1 MLTGVALL
9 CAATVAQAA
18 NGTWNGTANALWTN
32 SVNWSAAPYPSGG
45 DTATFNNAGGV
56 STALD
61 IAGLSG
67 ILNITFDTASAAAYT
82 IGAGAANSQTLVMG
96 NNGTYRMNSSV
107 ANGQT
112 FNAAVQLGTS
122 GDAGYTLLND
132 SAQPLTFNNVVAT
145 ANTKTLN
152 INGSGN
158 IAINGNLAR
167 GGGNINVILNNTG
180 ALTLS
185 GANSQINSL
194 QINGA
199 GAVINLA
206 AGSKTTFNNG
216 GAGNL
221 MSAQNCTINGPGGI
235 ALSTTGGEG
244 GYADNAS
251 ETGTTLTINA
261 PLLVSGDSGFE
272 YWHNTYRG
280 TIALLGDNSF
290 VGQVLMN
297 QPGTIS
303 CTNINNQGVS
313 GNLGKGQKVIHNGVG
328 GSSRLLFTGPSCTTD
343 RIIELR
349 QDGIV
354 EQAGSGSLKFTTQIN
369 VTTGTKTLTLQGST
383 SGTGEFAGAIRND
396 AGVINLKKEG
406 TGTWTLSAANPYTGS
421 TAINGG
427 KVILSGAAGAL
438 SGSSSLTLAAGT
450 ELKLDNTDTANNADR
465 LRDAMPVTLSGAT
478 LTFANNGG
486 AVNTSETNGT
496 LNVGAGASTI
506 ATSEAASGQTATLTL
521 GGLVNAGG
529 TLNFTGAGLG
539 TSDRN
544 RIFITGQPDG
554 LIGSWATVNG
564 TSYAAYSSVNGVY
577 AATTSTSAISARGPS
592 VVTNDASTV
601 VSITTAGTEGP
612 ITIEGDPVSSVFV
625 LQQAT
630 TTDALVALSNK
641 TLRVS
646 QVQINSGQANLTIG
660 EAQGDGFVSAL
671 NVGGA
676 LVLANDATST
686 LTVNAAITNNTSASF
701 LTKKGTGKVLLTG
714 PLSYT
719 GATGLNE
726 GTLAIGGSLTQTLAS
741 AISGPGTL
749 SKEGSGRLTL
759 SGANAYTGPTVI
771 KAGVVVPQNNTA
783 FGSVAAG
790 TVVEAGATID
800 IGSSL
805 GADALN
811 MGTEQFTVSGAG
823 VDGKGVIVNNGAV
836 QHFNAFGKIALA
848 GDATFGGTRR
858 WDIRQNGPALTLNG
872 YTLTKVGS
880 SDVVLV
886 GATVTPGAGSIDVTA
901 GSFNVETDTRLNG
914 SAANTMRVRSGATLA
929 FYQLN
934 NYANT
939 TPWSLILDNL
949 SRVINYSGAANQ
961 NVWNGPVS
969 LNGTATLDSNNN
981 NMSFSGAM
989 TNSGSIVKINGG
1001 TVYLTG
1007 SNNTYTGT
1015 STVNGG
1021 VLYTK
1026 YPGSLPGYNT
1036 GTNLI
1041 VNAGGTILLPVFT
1054 GSYGWTVDQIR
1065 DLHNTNLFAT
1075 ADASL
1080 GLETFANLD
1089 YPYNFPSPMG
1099 LTKTGPG
1106 TLNIPDGQSLRS
1118 QIKVNGGELVLDN
1131 MTVNTT
1137 NVACFVGDAAADYG
1151 KLTVS
1156 NAVWYSI
1163 LPPSG
1168 QFCPI
1173 LAIGNSGKGLLVVQ
1187 GNTALT
1193 NRFNLGQN
1201 GLSQGAVYQQGGNVV
1216 NWGGPGYDGRIG
1228 QNGYGYY
1235 ELSSGTLAF
1244 KGWTQ
1249 VGNSPS
1255 GVGIFKVS
1263 GGTFTQLTD
1272 FGGALGISR
1281 GGTGVVYVTA
1291 GNFNTLQ
1298 EFWVGDPNES
1308 SSNGGLADFTVAGG
1322 KATIAGSVKMADR
1335 NNMKSVVNLNGGV
1348 LEANQIYRAVR
1359 TGSQVTVGFNG
1370 GTFRARTTGALF
1382 GTGTAA
1388 PDSVSLYA
1396 GGAIFD
1402 TTNLDVSVSVPLLAP
1417 TGSGVSG
1424 ISVTPRGGYMGPPFV
1439 TLTGGGGTGATAIAQ
1454 FDSASGFVNGVTVT
1468 CPGFGYTSAPT
1479 ATLSGGSTNSTQTA
1493 VTGVSLS
1500 ANTSGGLT
1508 KLGSSLLL
1516 LNATNTYVGTTA
1528 ISNGT
1533 LRLGIAAAL
1542 PANGAINMSGGMLD
1556 LGGFSITG
1564 GAVNVSGGSIVNGS
1578 LYGSSVTKVQNG
1590 TLTLV
1595 AQLASP
1601 VPIVIGAGTMR
1612 LQGALPGLYEGVV
1625 AGAFDT
1631 TASNPNTA
1639 VRLTTTKANTT
1650 AGWANDTTA
1659 IYSGY
1664 LWNRATTNQTW
1675 TFAENFDDNV
1685 LLKIDGN
1692 TLIANGVSWNTPT
1705 LVNYTMTPGAHLFE
1719 ARFGQGGG
1727 GAGPVNGLA
1736 TTPTSWWTTTTIGFG
1751 YDPLGRGVSETNI
1764 ANFVALTDTGDGNLL
1779 TLTAA
1784 ISSSNLIDTA
1794 STVELAAG
1802 ATLDLG
1808 GMSQT
1813 LANLRGSGTVTN
1825 GTLGVTGTIAPG
1837 GTNVIGTLTIAA
1849 SSVLTGTLLVDVAT
1863 DGTSDR
1869 LVVQGSVN
1877 LSALNLVVA
1886 NPGQLDRSK
1895 QYTLVTCTG
1904 TRTGTFASLTG
1915 PDSRWKVVYYGDG
1928 TVKLVY
1934 NSGTVIQ
1941 LH

>member
-1 MLTGVALL
+1 MSGRIVCFKRSFLAGVALL
-9 CAATVAQAA
+9 FAATVAQAA
-18 NGTWNGTANALWTN
+18 NGTWNGTADALWTN
-32 SVNWSAAPYPSGG
+32 SVNWSATPYPSGG
-45 DTATFNNAGGV
+45 DTATFNNAGGF

-61 IAGLSG
+61 IVGLSG
-67 ILNITFDTASAAAYT
+67 ILNITFDTATAAAYT

-96 NNGTYRMNSSV
+96 NNGTYRMTSS
-107 ANGQT
+107 AAAAQT

-132 SAQPLTFNNVVAT
+132 SAQPLTFNNVLAT
-145 ANTKTLN
+145 GNTKTLN

-167 GGGNINVILNNTG
+167 GGGNINVILNKTG

-185 GANSQINSL
+185 GTNSQINTL

-199 GAVINLA
+199 GSVINLA

-235 ALSTTGGEG
+235 VLSTAGGEG
-244 GYADNAS
+244 GYADNAA

-261 PLLVSGDSGFE
+261 PMLVSGDSGFE
-272 YWHNTYRG
+272 YWHNSYRG

-290 VGQVLMN
+290 TGQVLMN

-313 GNLGKGQKVIHNGVG
+313 GNFGKGQKFIHNAAG
-328 GSSRLLFTGPSCTTD
+328 SRLLFTGPNCTTD

-383 SGTGEFAGAIRND
+383 AGTGEFAGAIRND

-406 TGTWTLSAANPYTGS
+406 AGTWTLSAANPYTGS
-421 TAINGG
+421 TVINGG
-427 KVILSGAAGAL
+427 KVVLNGAAGVI

-486 AVNTSETNGT
+486 AANFSESAGT
-496 LNVGAGASTI
+496 LSVGAGANTI

-529 TLNFTGAGLG
+529 TLNFTGSGLG
-539 TSDRN
+539 TSARN
-544 RIFITGQPDG
+544 RIFITGQPEG
-554 LIGSWATVNG
+554 LIGAWATVNG
-564 TSYAAYSSVNGVY
+564 TSYAAYSNVNGVY
-577 AATTSTSAISARGPS
+577 AETTSISAISARGPS
-592 VVTNDASTV
+592 VVTNDATAV

-630 TTDALVALSNK
+630 PTDALVALSNK
-641 TLRVS
+641 TLKVS

-671 NVGGA
+671 NAGGT
-676 LVLANDATST
+676 LVLANDATSL
-686 LTVNAAITNNTSASF
+686 LTVNAAITNNTSASL
-701 LTKKGTGKVLLTG
+701 LTKKGTGKILLTG

-749 SKEGSGRLTL
+749 SKEGTGRLTL
-759 SGANAYTGPTVI
+759 SGANTYTGPTTIKGGVI
-771 KAGVVVPQNNTA
+771 VPQNNAA
-783 FGSVAAG
+783 FGSAAAG
-790 TVVEAGATID
+790 TVVEAGATLD

-805 GADALN
+805 PANGLN
-811 MGTEQFTVSGAG
+811 LGTEQFTVSGSG
-823 VDGKGVIVNNGAV
+823 VDGKGVIVNNGPNV
-836 QHFNAFGKIALA
+836 HQNAFGKVALA
-848 GDATFGGTRR
+848 ADATFGGVSR

-886 GATVTPGAGSIDVTA
+886 DTTVNPGAGSIDVTS
-901 GSFNVETDTRLNG
+901 GSFNIEVNSRLNG
-914 SAANTMRVRSGATLA
+914 SEANTLRVRSGATLA

-961 NVWNGPVS
+961 NVWNGPVA

-1001 TVYLTG
+1001 AVYLTG

-1054 GSYGWTVDQIR
+1054 GGYGWTVDQIR
-1065 DLHNTNLFAT
+1065 DLHNTNRFAT

-1080 GLETFANLD
+1080 GIETFANLD

-1106 TLNIPDGQSLRS
+1106 TMNIPDGQSLRS

-1151 KLTVS
+1151 KLTLN

-1163 LPPSG
+1163 LPPGG
-1168 QFCPI
+1168 QFCPL
-1173 LAIGNSGKGLLVVQ
+1173 LAIGNTGKGVLVIQ
-1187 GNTALT
+1187 GNTAFT

-1235 ELSSGTLAF
+1235 ELNSGTLAF

-1249 VGNSPS
+1249 VGSGNS

-1263 GGTFTQLTD
+1263 GGTFTQTTD
-1272 FGGALGISR
+1272 FGGNLGVSR
-1281 GGTGVVYVTA
+1281 GGTGVVHVTS
-1291 GNFNTLQ
+1291 GTFNTLQ
-1298 EFWVGDPNES
+1298 DFWVGDVND
-1308 SSNGGLADFTVAGG
+1308 NGTSGGFADFTVAGG

-1335 NNMKSVVNLNGGV
+1335 NNMKSFVNLNGGV

-1370 GTFRARTTGALF
+1370 GTFRARTAGALF

-1417 TGSGVSG
+1417 TGSGVSS
-1424 ISVTPRGGYMGPPFV
+1424 IPITPRTGFIGPPFV
-1439 TLTGGGGTGATAIAQ
+1439 TITGGGGTGATAIAQ
-1454 FDSASGFVNGVTVT
+1454 FDSSNGTVSSVLVT
-1468 CPGFGYTSAPT
+1468 CPGFGYTSDPV
-1479 ATLSGGSTNSTQTA
+1479 ATFSGGGTNFITA
-1493 VTGVSLS
+1493 VTCTRA

-1516 LNATNTYVGTTA
+1516 LNATNTYAGGTS

-1533 LRLGIAAAL
+1533 LRLNIAAAL
-1542 PANGAINMSGGMLD
+1542 PANSAINMSGGVLD
-1556 LGGFSITG
+1556 LGGFSITSG
-1564 GAVNVSGGSIVNGS
+1564 TVNVSGGSIINGS
-1578 LYGSSVTKVQNG
+1578 LNGSSVTKVQNG
-1590 TLTLV
+1590 TLTLGT
-1595 AQLASP
+1595 QLTTPA
-1601 VPIVIGAGTMR
+1601 PIIIGGGTMR
-1612 LQGALPGLYEGVV
+1612 LQGLQPGLNEAPV
-1625 AGAFDT
+1625 AGAFNVTDPMT
-1631 TASNPNTA
+1631 TNIV
-1639 VRLTTTKANTT
+1639 VRLTTRMANIQYYEPYNTT
-1650 AGWANDTTA
+1650 W

-1664 LWNRATTNQTW
+1664 IWNRAATNQTW
-1675 TFAENFDDNV
+1675 TFAENFDDSV
-1685 LLKIDGN
+1685 LLKIDGTTVLN
-1692 TLIANGVSWNTPT
+1692 NGAWNAPTYANFTL
-1705 LVNYTMTPGAHLFE
+1705 TPGAHAIE

-1727 GAGPVNGLA
+1727 GGGPPA
-1736 TTPTSWWTTTTIGFG
+1736 ITTWWKTTSLGFG
-1751 YDPLGRGVSETNI
+1751 VDVQGRNDTNI
-1764 ANFVALTDTGDGNLL
+1764 LNYAALTDPGDGSLL
-1779 TLTAA
+1779 TLTA
-1784 ISSSNLIDTA
+1784 SSSASNMLASA

-1813 LANLRGSGTVTN
+1813 LANLRGVGTVTN
-1825 GTLGVTGTIAPG
+1825 GTLAVSGTIAPG
-1837 GTNVIGTLTIAA
+1837 GTNVIGTLTIAT

-1869 LVVQGSVN
+1869 LVVQGSAN

-1895 QYTLVTCTG
+1895 QYTLVTG
-1904 TRTGTFASLTG
+1904 TPTGTFASITG
-1915 PDSRWKVVYYGDG
+1915 PDSRWKVIYYGDG

-1934 NSGTVIQ
+1934 NSGTLIQ
-1941 LH
+1941 FQ

>member
-1 MLTGVALL
+1 MNSTIACFKRAILAGVALL

-18 NGTWNGTANALWTN
+18 NGTWNGTSDALWTN
-32 SVNWSAAPYPSGG
+32 SLNWSATPYPSGG
-45 DTATFNNAGGV
+45 DTASFTNAGGV

-67 ILNITFDTASAAAYT
+67 ILNITFDTATAAAYT

-96 NNGTYRMNSSV
+96 NGGTYRMNNSV

-132 SAQPLTFNNVVAT
+132 SAQTLTFNNVVAT
-145 ANTKTLN
+145 VNTKTLN

-167 GGGNINVILNNTG
+167 GGGNINVILNNTSS
-180 ALTLS
+180 LTLS
-185 GANSQINSL
+185 GLNSQINTF

-199 GAVINLA
+199 GAVINLT

-235 ALSTTGGEG
+235 VLSTAGGEG
-244 GYADNAS
+244 GYADNAA

-261 PLLVSGDSGFE
+261 PMLVSGDSGFE
-272 YWHNTYRG
+272 YWHNSYRG

-290 VGQVLMN
+290 TGQVLMN

-313 GNLGKGQKVIHNGVG
+313 GNFGKGQKFIHNSAG
-328 GSSRLLFTGPSCTTD
+328 SRLLFTGPSCTTD

-354 EQAGSGSLKFTTQIN
+354 EQAGSGNLKFTTQIN
-369 VTTGTKTLTLQGST
+369 VTGGTKTLTLQGST
-383 SGTGEFAGAIRND
+383 AGTGEFAGAIRND

-406 TGTWTLSAANPYTGS
+406 TGTWILSATNTYSGTTAVNGGTLSLTGPDGAITTS
-421 TAINGG
+421 TGYSLTNSATLRLYNT
-427 KVILSGAAGAL
+427 SGAN
-438 SGSSSLTLAAGT
+438 
-450 ELKLDNTDTANNADR
+450 NTNR
-465 LRDAMPVTLSGAT
+465 LRDASAIAMSGGTLALANDGSAADYLENAGALTIVAGANTLSVTPSSQTST
-478 LTFANNGG
+478 LR
-486 AVNTSETNGT
+486 
-496 LNVGAGASTI
+496 LASLART
-506 ATSEAASGQTATLTL
+506 
-521 GGLVNAGG
+521 GG
-529 TLNFTGAGLG
+529 TLNFSGAGLG
-539 TSDRN
+539 DSNQN
-544 RIFITGQPDG
+544 RIFITGQAAG
-554 LIGSWATVNG
+554 LIGPWATVNG
-564 TSYAAYSSVNGVY
+564 TGLAAYDSVRGVY
-577 AATTSTSAISARGPS
+577 DMNTAFVSDIAAKGPDS
-592 VVTNDASTV
+592 VITNDA
-601 VSITTAGTEGP
+601 TAIARINLPGDTGP
-612 ITIEGDPVSSVFV
+612 ITLAGDFTNSILQV
-625 LQQAT
+625 LQNT
-630 TTDALVALSNK
+630 TTNAVVALRNGANTNK
-641 TLRVS
+641 TLLAS
-646 QVQINSGQANLTIG
+646 GLAINAGMASLTLG
-660 EAQGDGFVSAL
+660 ETSGDGFLAAL
-671 NVGGA
+671 AAGGSIA
-676 LVLANDATST
+676 LQNNEPTAT
-686 LTVNAAITNNTSASF
+686 LTINAPVVNNTSASSLAKYGPGTVM
-701 LTKKGTGKVLLTG
+701 LTASNSYSGVTFIDEGALTF
-714 PLSYT
+714 S
-719 GATGLNE
+719 
-726 GTLAIGGSLTQTLAS
+726 GSVTQTLAG
-741 AISGPGTL
+741 AINGNGSLVKQGSGKLTL
-749 SKEGSGRLTL
+749 AGGGNYVGLTTIKEG
-759 SGANAYTGPTVI
+759 I
-771 KAGVVVPQNNTA
+771 VVPQNNTA
-783 FGSVAAG
+783 FGSAVSG

-848 GDATFGGTRR
+848 GDATFGGTKR
-858 WDIRQNGPALTLNG
+858 WDIRQNGPTLTLNG

-886 GATVTPGAGSIDVTA
+886 DATVNPGAGSIDVTA
-901 GSFNVETDTRLNG
+901 GSFNIEVNSRLNG
-914 SAANTMRVRSGATLA
+914 SEANTLRVRSGATLA
-929 FYQLN
+929 YYQLN
-934 NYANT
+934 NNANT
-939 TPWSLILDNL
+939 TPWSLLLDNL

-981 NMSFSGAM
+981 NMTFSGAM

-1026 YPGSLPGYNT
+1026 YPGSLPGYGT
-1036 GTNLI
+1036 GKVT
-1041 VNAGGTILLPVFT
+1041 VNAGGTVLLPVFT
-1054 GSYGWTVDQIR
+1054 GSYGWTSEQIR
-1065 DLHNTNLFAT
+1065 DLHNNSLFAT

-1089 YPYNFPSPMG
+1089 YPYNFPVPMG
-1099 LTKTGPG
+1099 LTKTGLG
-1106 TLNIPDGQSLRS
+1106 TMNIPDGQSLRS

-1151 KLTVS
+1151 KLTLN

-1163 LPPSG
+1163 QPAGG
-1168 QFCPI
+1168 QFCPL
-1173 LAIGNSGKGLLVVQ
+1173 LAIGNSGKGVLVIQ
-1187 GNTALT
+1187 GNTAFT

-1201 GLSQGAVYQQGGNVV
+1201 GLSQGAAYQQGGNVV

-1249 VGNSPS
+1249 IGCGPS

-1308 SSNGGLADFTVAGG
+1308 GTSGGFADFTVSGG
-1322 KATIAGSVKMADR
+1322 KATISGNVKMADR

-1370 GTFRARTTGALF
+1370 GTFRARTAGALF

-1388 PDSVSLYA
+1388 PDSVSIYA
-1396 GGAIFD
+1396 GGSIFD
-1402 TTNLDVSVSVPLLAP
+1402 TTNYAVTVSVPLLAP
-1417 TGSGVSG
+1417 IGSGVST
-1424 ISVTPRGGYMGPPFV
+1424 IPITPRTGFIGPPMV
-1439 TLTGGGGTGATAIAQ
+1439 TITGGGGTGATAIAQ
-1454 FDSASGFVNGVTVT
+1454 FDSANGTVSSVLVT
-1468 CPGFGYTSAPT
+1468 CPGFGYTSDPV
-1479 ATLSGGSTNSTQTA
+1479 ATFSGGGTNFIPA
-1493 VTGVSLS
+1493 VTCTRAGS
-1500 ANTSGGLT
+1500 TSGGLT
-1508 KLGSSLLL
+1508 KLGSGSLGLM
-1516 LNATNTYVGTTA
+1516 ATNTYAGATT
-1528 ISNGT
+1528 ISNGVLT
-1533 LRLGIAAAL
+1533 VGVAGAL
-1542 PANGAINMSGGMLD
+1542 PAGTDVNVAGGTLNMF
-1556 LGGFSITG
+1556 GFSLTNR
-1564 GAVNVSGGSIVNGS
+1564 NVTVTGGSIINGS
-1578 LYGSSVTKVQNG
+1578 LASDSFTKTGNG
-1590 TLTLV
+1590 VLTLA
-1595 AQLASP
+1595 AQVTSAAPL
-1601 VPIVIGAGTMR
+1601 VISGGTVK
-1612 LQGALPGLYEGVV
+1612 LQGFVPGLYEGVV
-1625 AGAFDT
+1625 PGAFELNT
-1631 TASNPNTA
+1631 PNPNTA
-1639 VRLTTTKANTT
+1639 VQLTTVKANTT
-1650 AGWANDTTA
+1650 AGWADNTTA
-1659 IYSGY
+1659 IYTGY
-1664 LWNRATTNQTW
+1664 LWNRAATNVTW
-1675 TFAENFDDNV
+1675 TFAEQFDDSVRLIIDTTTV
-1685 LLKIDGN
+1685 LN
-1692 TLIANGVSWNTPT
+1692 NGTWNTATIGTIT
-1705 LVNYTMTPGAHLFE
+1705 LTPGAHSFE

-1727 GAGPVNGLA
+1727 GAGPNSG
-1736 TTPTSWWTTTTIGFG
+1736 WTIGFG
-1751 YDPLGRGVSETNI
+1751 VDYLGLNQNVAG
-1764 ANFVALTDTGDGNLL
+1764 NFQALTDPGDGSLL
-1779 TLTAA
+1779 TLTA
-1784 ISSSNLIDTA
+1784 SSSTSNVIAAA
-1794 STVELAAG
+1794 STIDLAAG
-1802 ATLDLG
+1802 SLLDLG
-1808 GMSQT
+1808 GTSQT
-1813 LANLRGSGTVTN
+1813 LATLRGSGAVSN
-1825 GTLGVTGTIAPG
+1825 GTVAVTGTIAPG
-1837 GTNVIGTLTIAA
+1837 GTNVIGTLTVAA

-1869 LVVQGSVN
+1869 LVVQGNVN

-1886 NPGQLDRSK
+1886 NPGQLSRSK

-1904 TRTGTFASLTG
+1904 TRTGTFASVTG
-1915 PDSRWKVVYYGDG
+1915 PDSRWKVIYYGDG

-1934 NSGTVIQ
+1934 NSGTMIQ
-1941 LH
+1941 FH